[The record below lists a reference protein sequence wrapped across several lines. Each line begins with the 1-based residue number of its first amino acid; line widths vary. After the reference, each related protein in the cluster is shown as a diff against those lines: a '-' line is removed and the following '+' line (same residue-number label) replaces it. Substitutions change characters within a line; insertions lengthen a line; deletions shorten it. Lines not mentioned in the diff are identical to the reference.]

1 MLVLVFVWIWYV
13 FVFGFGFFLV
23 GFVFPISHYFAVLQQ
38 LVAWFYLTTLFDA
51 YKATVNLVL
60 GGVKM
65 KK

>member
-1 MLVLVFVWIWYV
+1 MCLCL
-13 FVFGFGFFLV
+13 FGFFLV

-51 YKATVNLVL
+51 YEATVNLVL